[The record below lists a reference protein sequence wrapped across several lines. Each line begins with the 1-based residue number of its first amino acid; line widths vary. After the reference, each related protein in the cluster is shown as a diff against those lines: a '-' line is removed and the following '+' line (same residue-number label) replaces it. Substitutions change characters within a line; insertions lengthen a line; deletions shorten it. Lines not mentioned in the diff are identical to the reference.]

1 MVIGNGKAF
10 STANAQTSRFDI
22 FFTLPLVS
30 LSLILDPCRQH
41 AQIRVS
47 EFTNSC
53 VYLCL
58 CAWPQLQPQLLP
70 LSLNIGIKR
79 LFIFGNHMWG
89 STGTNVSEPPKKTRT
104 DWVFIVYCWWR
115 LGIESFVICDS
126 NLLEEK
132 DINALHLFMLTNAA
146 ACKKLASIK
155 LYFFQYCQKYHYRKF
170 STHL

>member
-22 FFTLPLVS
+22 FFTLHLVS
-30 LSLILDPCRQH
+30 LSLTLDPCRQH

-89 STGTNVSEPPKKTRT
+89 STGTNVSEPPKEDSDWLSVHCLLLMKT
-104 DWVFIVYCWWR
+104 WNW
-115 LGIESFVICDS
+115 VIC
-126 NLLEEK
+126 
-132 DINALHLFMLTNAA
+132 HLWQYLTGREGYK
-146 ACKKLASIK
+146 CASFIYAHK
-155 LYFFQYCQKYHYRKF
+155 CCCL
-170 STHL
+170 

>member
-1 MVIGNGKAF
+1 MVKLFWQQMHKQVDSTF
-10 STANAQTSRFDI
+10 SS
-22 FFTLPLVS
+22 PS

>member
-1 MVIGNGKAF
+1 MVKLFRQQMHKQVDSTFF
-10 STANAQTSRFDI
+10 S
-22 FFTLPLVS
+22 PS

-79 LFIFGNHMWG
+79 LFIFGNHM
-89 STGTNVSEPPKKTRT
+89 
-104 DWVFIVYCWWR
+104 
-115 LGIESFVICDS
+115 
-126 NLLEEK
+126 
-132 DINALHLFMLTNAA
+132 
-146 ACKKLASIK
+146 
-155 LYFFQYCQKYHYRKF
+155 
-170 STHL
+170 